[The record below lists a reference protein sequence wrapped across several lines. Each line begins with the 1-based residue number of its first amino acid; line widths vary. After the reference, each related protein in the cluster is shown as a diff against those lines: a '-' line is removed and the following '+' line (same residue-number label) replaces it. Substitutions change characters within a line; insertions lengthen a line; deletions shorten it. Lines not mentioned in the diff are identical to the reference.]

1 MKQSSKLT
9 FEIVMYILLTVSLL
23 SSLSFVLLNLDIDE
37 SKLCLKIL
45 GVSSILTTFIWL
57 YYELKNAP
65 QIEDHE

>member
-9 FEIVMYILLTVSLL
+9 FEIVMYILLTISLL
-23 SSLSFVLLNLDIDE
+23 SSLSFVLLNLDIDQ

-45 GVSSILTTFIWL
+45 GVSSILNLIIWFI
-57 YYELKNAP
+57 YQIKIAP

>member
-45 GVSSILTTFIWL
+45 GVSSILNIFIWFI
-57 YYELKNAP
+57 YQIKTAP
-65 QIEDHE
+65 QIENHE

>member
-1 MKQSSKLT
+1 MKNISKLT
-9 FEIVMYILLTVSLL
+9 FEIVIYILLVISLL

-45 GVSSILTTFIWL
+45 GVSSILNIFIWL

>member
-1 MKQSSKLT
+1 MKPLTKLI
-9 FEIVMYILLTVSLL
+9 FQVVIYLLLTISLL

-45 GVSSILTTFIWL
+45 GVSSILNIFIWFI
-57 YYELKNAP
+57 YQIKTAP